1 MHENLEALLLLG
13 TELLEHGARFGTC
26 LEVAL
31 VSGQLNP
38 WIALLLVRLK
48 EGCPLDDVANLSPA
62 GALQES
68 WLNRLL
74 KRMLEK
80 SAFLLLILQVCK
92 VCENNTLN
100 QLVNSS

>member
-48 EGCPLDDVANLSPA
+48 EGRPLDDVANLSPA

-68 WLNRLL
+68 WVNRLTQDDAR
-74 KRMLEK
+74 KI
-80 SAFLLLILQVCK
+80 SIF
-92 VCENNTLN
+92 NSYNTSVQSLRE
-100 QLVNSS
+100 